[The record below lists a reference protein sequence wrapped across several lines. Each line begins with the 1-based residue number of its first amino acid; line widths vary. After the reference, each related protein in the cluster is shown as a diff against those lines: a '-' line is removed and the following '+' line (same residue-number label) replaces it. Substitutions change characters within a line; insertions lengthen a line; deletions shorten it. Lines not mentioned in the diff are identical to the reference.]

1 MLIGT
6 IAELVGVKQGLQV
19 LNQKAATLNYIAM
32 VQATQ
37 LASYHHSEIYDRM
50 QQQLVLVGMKNIHEA
65 IMEDYP

>member
-32 VQATQ
+32 VQV
-37 LASYHHSEIYDRM
+37 I
-50 QQQLVLVGMKNIHEA
+50 
-65 IMEDYP
+65 